1 MLLDGL
7 EGVAWVAK
15 TSKAVATLAQ
25 IKVVTI
31 LALPANA
38 TDSVQ
43 TNVTVDIGVYSL
55 VDY

>member
-15 TSKAVATLAQ
+15 TSEAVAVMAQ
-25 IKVVTI
+25 IKVVAI

-38 TDSVQ
+38 SDGVQ
-43 TNVTVDIGVYSL
+43 ADVAVDIGV
-55 VDY
+55 